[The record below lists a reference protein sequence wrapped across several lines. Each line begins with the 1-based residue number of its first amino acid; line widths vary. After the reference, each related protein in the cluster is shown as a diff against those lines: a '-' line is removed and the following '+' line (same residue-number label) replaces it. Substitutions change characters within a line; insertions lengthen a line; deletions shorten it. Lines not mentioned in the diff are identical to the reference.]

1 MGFIPFTRNS
11 LEWRLDMS
19 RNETQTKKNK
29 KSNIW
34 TNVSQWN
41 TNKEEQEKQYL
52 NQIFQL
58 KYDIKVDPH

>member
-34 TNVSQWN
+34 ANVSQWN

-58 KYDIKVDPH
+58 KYDIKVDPY